1 MWSLK
6 TFQHLLLNCLMHNKP
21 KSNNVLDIL
30 LKAVIIMLFSC
41 ECDSERIVYNKL
53 FFIPLFQVSYLEK
66 KITELENDSLAN
78 GDLKSKLKQE
88 NTQLV
93 HR

>member
-1 MWSLK
+1 MPVRNSEGVFEERFKLR
-6 TFQHLLLNCLMHNKP
+6 FFCLP
-21 KSNNVLDIL
+21 
-30 LKAVIIMLFSC
+30 
-41 ECDSERIVYNKL
+41 
-53 FFIPLFQVSYLEK
+53 FQVTYLEK
-66 KITELENDSLAN
+66 KVTELENDSLTN

>member
-1 MWSLK
+1 
-6 TFQHLLLNCLMHNKP
+6 MHNKP

-30 LKAVIIMLFSC
+30 LKAIIIMLFSC